1 MKSLDKFVR
10 ELSSQD
16 KKTLSQKALKV
27 SEEVGELAKV
37 VLPFDNASGTIH
49 RFIDRKRILEEVADV
64 HLTAISI
71 AYSLDFTDDEIEDMI
86 MHKAKK
92 WADIQKAEAKIQGNI
107 PYEIHV
113 TVNLVADDTVN
124 FVESCRKIDVKPI
137 VLALQ
142 TKGQDITD
150 VMTSSV
156 HLGNNRTAYDE
167 MKRISDELARQ
178 GFKVVR
184 EKIETVPWHPAAPS
198 PKNSSI
204 KMPEDCYFETHIGVN
219 LSVTDNDRKK
229 ALQDIADYFEAHM
242 SRNAFKM
249 HNDGTYMQMITLRK
263 YEGTF
268 EAFEGQANML
278 NGMIVLEGF
287 EVEKRVTEF
296 SIYDTKVSHDSA
308 WLTKEPA
315 EEDVQV

>member
-1 MKSLDKFVR
+1 MKNVNKFIR

-27 SEEVGELAKV
+27 AEEAGELAKV

-49 RFIDRKRILEEVADV
+49 RFIDKKRILEEVVDTY
-64 HLTAISI
+64 LTSISI
-71 AYSLDFTDDEIEDMI
+71 AYSLGFTDEEIDDMI
-86 MHKAKK
+86 LHKAKK
-92 WADIQKAEAKIQGNI
+92 WADIQKAEAKVQGNI

-142 TKGQDITD
+142 TKGGDLTD

-156 HLGNNRTAYDE
+156 HLGNNRSAYEE
-167 MKRISDELARQ
+167 MKRITNELKRQ
-178 GFKVVR
+178 GYKVVR

-198 PKNSSI
+198 SKTSI
-204 KMPEDCYFETHIGVN
+204 LKMPEDCYFETHIGVN
-219 LSVTDNDRKK
+219 LSTTEPDRKE
-229 ALQDIADYFEAHM
+229 ALQSIADYFDAHM

-249 HNDGTYMQMITLRK
+249 HDDGTYMQMITFRK

-268 EAFEGQANML
+268 ESFEGEANTL

-296 SIYDTKVSHDSA
+296 SIYDTKVSHDSE
-308 WLTKEPA
+308 WLTS
-315 EEDVQV
+315 V

>member
-1 MKSLDKFVR
+1 MKNVNKFIR
-10 ELSSQD
+10 ELSTQD

-27 SEEVGELAKV
+27 AEEAGELAKV

-49 RFIDRKRILEEVADV
+49 RFIDKKRILEEVVDTY
-64 HLTAISI
+64 LTSISI
-71 AYSLDFTDDEIEDMI
+71 AYSLGFTDEEIDDMI
-86 MHKAKK
+86 LHKAKK
-92 WADIQKAEAKIQGNI
+92 WADIQKAEAKVQGNI

-113 TVNLVADDTVN
+113 TVNLVAEDTVN

-142 TKGQDITD
+142 TKGEDLTD

-156 HLGNNRTAYDE
+156 HLGNNRSAYEE
-167 MKRISDELARQ
+167 MKRITNELKRQ
-178 GFKVVR
+178 GYKVVR
-184 EKIETVPWHPAAPS
+184 EKIETVPWHPAAPTA
-198 PKNSSI
+198 KYGNLT
-204 KMPEDCYFETHIGVN
+204 MPIDCYFETHIGVN
-219 LSVTDNDRKK
+219 LATTEPDRKK
-229 ALQDIADYFEAHM
+229 ALQDIADYFDAHM

-249 HNDGTYMQMITLRK
+249 HDDGTYMQMLTFRK

-268 EAFEGQANML
+268 ESFEGEANTL

-296 SIYDTKVSHDSA
+296 SIYDTKVSHDSE
-308 WLTKEPA
+308 WLTS
-315 EEDVQV
+315 V